1 MVRSM
6 KLVCMLKE
14 SALSVST
21 QYLFEGFSK
30 VFVEDGV
37 DDRVERGVAVA
48 NPEEKGEERARNNT
62 GLWTHSLK

>member
-1 MVRSM
+1 
-6 KLVCMLKE
+6 MLKE
-14 SALSVST
+14 SALGVFA

-48 NPEEKGEERARNNT
+48 NPEEKGEERVRDDT
-62 GLWTHSLK
+62 GIWAHSSKGV